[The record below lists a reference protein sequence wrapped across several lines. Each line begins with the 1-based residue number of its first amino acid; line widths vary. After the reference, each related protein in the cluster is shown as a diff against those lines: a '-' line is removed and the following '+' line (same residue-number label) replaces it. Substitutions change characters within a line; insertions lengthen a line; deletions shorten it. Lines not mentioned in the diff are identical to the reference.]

1 MPDGQV
7 KYWSVA
13 TMASAPSG
21 ELWDGL
27 SDMMLPLDEQGYYT
41 IVVSRPEDRPK
52 NATREN
58 GVAWMDW
65 GPGEG
70 LDDPRDRKDWGMLLM
85 RFMVCHPAW
94 ETSPAKAH
102 KPGTEADVMGPY
114 YPRGYYTT
122 KAEFEAEGVRKP
134 SFLQDFTIENTRGLR
149 YAELAIVG
157 EKAVTIYN
165 STGLSEAP
173 PDQWNALDAQPIKE
187 QPSASENNSR
197 LEACDSDG
205 PPHYLPL
212 WPEMEKWRH
221 FSTRSSRRTS
231 VAPSCTPRASWPTS
245 WARQRVMPTSCNPR
259 ISRWMITW
267 PSSETG

>member
-1 MPDGQV
+1 MVTYLSRKFAPVYVFRAKMPTYPDTYAGTKIMPEWQM

-41 IVVSRPEDRPK
+41 IVVSPPEDRPK

-85 RFMVCHPAW
+85 RFMVCHPDW
-94 ETSPAKAH
+94 ENSPAKAR
-102 KPGTEADVMGPY
+102 KPGMEEAVMGPY

-122 KAEFEAEGVRKP
+122 KAEFESKGVKKCDALDRA
-134 SFLQDFTIENTRGLR
+134 NTR
-149 YAELAIVG
+149 
-157 EKAVTIYN
+157 K
-165 STGLSEAP
+165 
-173 PDQWNALDAQPIKE
+173 DQL
-187 QPSASENNSR
+187 
-197 LEACDSDG
+197 
-205 PPHYLPL
+205 
-212 WPEMEKWRH
+212 
-221 FSTRSSRRTS
+221 
-231 VAPSCTPRASWPTS
+231 
-245 WARQRVMPTSCNPR
+245 
-259 ISRWMITW
+259 
-267 PSSETG
+267 